1 MSSAT
6 PAEADLQIPWHA
18 LEPEAAARRLGV
30 GLTGLSDTEVAER
43 LRRFGPNRLDPPPP
57 PSRSRILL
65 RQFESPLIYVLLVA
79 AAVALALGETSDA
92 GFICAVLLLNAAI
105 GFANEYRAEREVHAL
120 AGLVR
125 TRARVR
131 RGGRSL
137 EIDGEHVVP
146 GDLLLLESGMRVGA
160 DVRFVEARGL
170 RIDES
175 VLTGES
181 VPVEKDEAPE
191 LPVET
196 VLAERRNMGFA
207 GSMIA
212 SGRGLGLVVATA
224 TQTEVGC
231 IAAQVGALR
240 REPPPLLRR
249 MERFA
254 RRLGAIALVLT
265 AVLAV
270 IGLAWGQPLEEV
282 LLGAIALAVSAIPE
296 GLPVALTVAL
306 AVGVSRMARHRV
318 VVRHLPA
325 VEALGSCGV
334 IATDKTG
341 TLTHNELTVERVL
354 AGEREYAVSGRGYLP
369 EGAVTRAGKPALPA
383 EDPRLFRLLR
393 AGCLSNEA
401 SLVQCEEGVD
411 QRGRLPWEWSGDPT
425 DVALLALGI
434 KAGLDPGAL
443 VQVHEPVQA
452 IPFEPERCYAASHH
466 RRDGGGLVCAKGA
479 AERVIAMCTHEL
491 ADDGSL
497 RALDRD
503 AALASADAFMG
514 RGFRVLAVADAELPE
529 PLAEGAPAPE
539 PADLVFLGLVGMDD
553 PPRKG
558 VDQSIARCHEAGIH
572 VMMVTGDHATT
583 ARAIA
588 TRVGLDERDAPALTG
603 REIDELDDEA
613 LVRRLS
619 HTSVVARA
627 TPSHKL
633 RVVRSVQ
640 ARGVDVAVTG
650 DGVNDAP
657 ALRQANLGVAMGH
670 SGSDVAREA
679 ADLVITDDDFSS
691 IVAGVREG
699 RVAYDNVR
707 KVTYLLIS
715 TGAGE
720 VLAVTGALALGL
732 PVPFTA
738 VQLLWL
744 NLVTNGIQDVALAFE
759 PAELDVLRRPPRPPR
774 EGIFDRL
781 MIERTVLGGL
791 VFGLIGLLCF
801 RGWLADGYTL
811 EQARNLLVQLFVLF
825 EIFHIGNSRS
835 ETRSLFRMKP
845 LSNPILLIGTLT
857 ALSVHVAALYT
868 PALQSLLDIAPPTRD
883 EWVRLVGFAASIVVV
898 MELHKALR
906 VRWPIPHPGG
916 AATAGLAEARR

>member
-6 PAEADLQIPWHA
+6 PVRPDLRVPWHA
-18 LEPEAAARRLGV
+18 REPEAAARELGV
-30 GLTGLSDTEVAER
+30 GLTGLAEFEVAER
-43 LRRFGPNRLDPPPP
+43 LRRFGPNRLEPPPP
-57 PSRSRILL
+57 PSRWRILL
-65 RQFESPLIYVLLVA
+65 RQFQSPLIYVLLA
-79 AAVALALGETSDA
+79 AAAIALALGETSDA
-92 GFICAVLLLNAAI
+92 GFIAAVLLLNATI
-105 GFANEYRAEREVHAL
+105 GFVNEYRAEREVQAL
-120 AGLVR
+120 SGLVR

-131 RGGRSL
+131 RGGRSV
-137 EIDGEHVVP
+137 EIDGEQLVP

-160 DVRFVEARGL
+160 DTLFVEARGL

-181 VPVEKDEAPE
+181 VPVEKDEGPE
-191 LPVET
+191 LPADT
-196 VLAERRNMGFA
+196 PLAERRNMGFA
-207 GSMIA
+207 GSMVA
-212 SGRGLGLVVATA
+212 SGRGLGLVVATGA
-224 TQTEVGC
+224 QTEVGS
-231 IAAQVGALR
+231 IAAQVGAVH

-265 AVLAV
+265 SLLVV
-270 IGLAWGQPLEEV
+270 IGLAWEQPLEEV

-354 AGEREYAVSGRGYLP
+354 TGERQYEVSGRGYAP
-369 EGAVTRAGKPALPA
+369 EGSLTHDGKPALPA
-383 EDPRLFRLLR
+383 EDSRLFRLLR
-393 AGCLSNEA
+393 AGCLANEA
-401 SLVQCEEGVD
+401 SLIQSGEGTD
-411 QRGRLPWEWSGDPT
+411 ERGRLLWDWSGDPT

-434 KAGLDPGAL
+434 KARLDPGAL
-443 VQVHEPVQA
+443 AQVHEPLSA
-452 IPFEPERCYAASHH
+452 IPFEPERRYSASYH

-479 AERVIAMCTHEL
+479 AEQLIAMCSHEL
-491 ADDGSL
+491 DDAGRL
-497 RALDRD
+497 RPLDRD
-503 AALASADAFMG
+503 AALATGEALMG
-514 RGFRVLAVADAELPE
+514 RGFRVLAVADAETPE
-529 PLAEGAPAPE
+529 PLAERAPAPE
-539 PADLVFLGLVGMDD
+539 PAELVFLGLVAMDD
-553 PPRKG
+553 PPREG
-558 VDQSIARCHEAGIH
+558 VDESIARCHEAGIQ

-588 TRVGLDERDAPALTG
+588 ARVGLRERDTPVLTG
-603 REIDELDDEA
+603 RGIDALDDEA
-613 LVRRLS
+613 LARRVA

-627 TPSHKL
+627 TPSNKL
-633 RVVRSVQ
+633 RVVRAAQ
-640 ARGVDVAVTG
+640 ASGVDVAVTG

-759 PAELDVLRRPPRPPR
+759 PAERDVLQRPPRPPR

-791 VFGLIGLLCF
+791 VFGLIGLVCF
-801 RGWLADGYTL
+801 RGWLTDGHTV

-825 EIFHIGNSRS
+825 EVFHIGNSRS
-835 ETRSLFRMKP
+835 ETRSLFRLNP
-845 LSNPILLIGTLT
+845 VSNPLLLIGTLT

-868 PALQSLLDIAPPTRD
+868 PAFQKLLSIAPPTLD
-883 EWVRLVGFAASIVVV
+883 EWARLAVFAASIVVV

-906 VRWPIPHPGG
+906 ARWPIPRP
-916 AATAGLAEARR
+916 ASP

>member
-1 MSSAT
+1 MSSET
-6 PAEADLQIPWHA
+6 RVRADLQVPWHA
-18 LEPEAAARRLGV
+18 LDAASAASRLGV
-30 GLTGLSDTEVAER
+30 GLTGLAEAEVAER
-43 LRRFGPNRLDPPPP
+43 LRHFGPNRLEPPPP
-57 PSRSRILL
+57 PSRWRILL
-65 RQFESPLIYVLLVA
+65 RQFQSPLIYVLLA
-79 AAVALALGETSDA
+79 AATIALTLGETGDA
-92 GFICAVLLLNAAI
+92 GFIAAVLLLNATI
-105 GFANEYRAEREVHAL
+105 GFVNEYRAEREVQAL
-120 AGLVR
+120 SGLVR

-137 EIDGEHVVP
+137 EIDGEQLVP
-146 GDLLLLESGMRVGA
+146 GDLLVLESGMRVGA
-160 DVRFVEARGL
+160 DALFVEARGL

-181 VPVEKDEAPE
+181 VPVEKDEGPE
-191 LPVET
+191 LPADT
-196 VLAERRNMGFA
+196 PLAERRNMGFA
-207 GSMIA
+207 GSMVA
-212 SGRGLGLVVATA
+212 SGRGLGLVVATGA
-224 TQTEVGC
+224 QTEVGS
-231 IAAQVGALR
+231 IAAQVGAVH

-265 AVLAV
+265 SLLVV
-270 IGLAWGQPLEEV
+270 IGLAWEQPLEEV

-354 AGEREYAVSGRGYLP
+354 TGERQYEVSGRGYAP
-369 EGAVTRAGKPALPA
+369 EGSLTHDGKPALPA
-383 EDPRLFRLLR
+383 EDSRLFRLLR
-393 AGCLSNEA
+393 AGCLANEA
-401 SLVQCEEGVD
+401 SLIQSGEGTD
-411 QRGRLPWEWSGDPT
+411 ERGRLLWDWSGDPT

-434 KAGLDPGAL
+434 KARLDPGAL
-443 VQVHEPVQA
+443 AQVHEPLSA
-452 IPFEPERCYAASHH
+452 IPFEPERRYSASYH

-479 AERVIAMCTHEL
+479 AEQLIAMCSHEL
-491 ADDGSL
+491 DDAGRL
-497 RALDRD
+497 RPLDRD
-503 AALASADAFMG
+503 AALATGEALMG
-514 RGFRVLAVADAELPE
+514 RGFRVLAVADAETPE
-529 PLAEGAPAPE
+529 PLAERAPAPE
-539 PADLVFLGLVGMDD
+539 PAELVFLGLVAMDD
-553 PPRKG
+553 PPREG
-558 VDQSIARCHEAGIH
+558 VAESIARCHEAGIQ

-588 TRVGLDERDAPALTG
+588 ARVGLRERDTPVLTG
-603 REIDELDDEA
+603 RGIDALDDEA
-613 LVRRLS
+613 LARRVA

-627 TPSHKL
+627 TPGNKL
-633 RVVRSVQ
+633 RVVRAAQ
-640 ARGVDVAVTG
+640 ASGLDVAVTG

-759 PAELDVLRRPPRPPR
+759 PAERDVLQRPPRPPR

-791 VFGLIGLLCF
+791 VFGLIGLVCF
-801 RGWLADGYTL
+801 RGWLTDGHTV

-825 EIFHIGNSRS
+825 EVFHIGNSRS
-835 ETRSLFRMKP
+835 ETRSLFRLNP
-845 LSNPILLIGTLT
+845 VSNPLLLIGTLT

-868 PALQSLLDIAPPTRD
+868 PAFQKLLSIAPPTLD
-883 EWVRLVGFAASIVVV
+883 EWARLAVFAASIVVV

-906 VRWPIPHPGG
+906 ARWPIPRP
-916 AATAGLAEARR
+916 ASP